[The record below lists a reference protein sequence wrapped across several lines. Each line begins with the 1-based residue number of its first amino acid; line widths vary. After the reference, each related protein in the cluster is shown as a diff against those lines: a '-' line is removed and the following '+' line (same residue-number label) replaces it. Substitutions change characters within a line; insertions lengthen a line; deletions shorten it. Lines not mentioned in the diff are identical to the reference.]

1 MHRRLLISILN
12 EAALSLEAPSGQCL
26 SGVPWETL
34 LIDNDQVKLVLE
46 EVGAGAAAVAIVDR
60 EVAALRPDRHVLA
73 RGGFRHVEDDG
84 DSILII
90 VALNTL
96 MRIRRI
102 RSDQPMRLRS
112 ELGRLKVFERVLN
125 RWCWA

>member
-46 EVGAGAAAVAIVDR
+46 EVGAGAATVAIVDR

-96 MRIRRI
+96 MRIRRV
-102 RSDQPMRLRS
+102 RSDQPMRLRG
-112 ELGRLKVFERVLN
+112 ELGRLEVFERVLD